1 MATLRSLGY
10 RPRPW
15 SGAQTATMRACLI
28 CMDDHDEGKRLL
40 AIQDEINFL
49 YELVLACLPL

>member
-15 SGAQTATMRACLI
+15 SGAQTAIMRACLI

-40 AIQDEINFL
+40 AIQDEIEFL
-49 YELVLACLPL
+49 YELVLA